1 MNTTQKIGLVS
12 GVAWLVIVGTVYIAG
27 TVLTG
32 SLKAAWVYALVV
44 VAPALLIWKMT
55 GALGAITKWFKE

>member
-12 GVAWLVIVGTVYIAG
+12 GVAWLVIAG
-27 TVLTG
+27 AVLTG

-44 VAPALLIWKMT
+44 VSPTLLIWKMT